1 MQLERAEQNM
11 PAPPDMVKLLHL
23 VRQFHRAVDL
33 QNRRD
38 SETVASLVR
47 VLSKPHGADAEQ
59 FAEYVRSIVKQEL
72 TNKRTD

>member
-1 MQLERAEQNM
+1 VQPLEQNM

-47 VLSKPHGADAEQ
+47 VLSKPRGADAER
-59 FAEYVRSIVKQEL
+59 FTDFVRAIVRQEL
-72 TNKRTD
+72 ESKRS